1 LLPQRLEE
9 QTMWL
14 EFFRFDL
21 RYQLRQPLLWV
32 AAFLFGMMAFG
43 ASSSDAIQVGGAI
56 GNVHRNAPTVVAQFL
71 GVFTVL
77 GMFIVTIFIA
87 GAVLRDSEFGMSD
100 LIFATPMKKHD
111 YLIGRF
117 VAGLVACLAIF
128 ALVAIGLLIGPHMP
142 WIDSARVGPVSAAP
156 FLFGFGVFVIPNLLF
171 IGALLML
178 LAATTRSMLM
188 VYVGVM
194 AFFVLWTVAGALT
207 RNINNEWLSV
217 LLDPF
222 GIRAFG
228 RMTRYYSVADS
239 NSHLPAISGF
249 LLYNRLLW
257 SGIGLALLGATVVL
271 FKPQRADTGRRLF
284 GKAKA
289 PIATVTTS
297 TTGPMRRVTPRIN
310 ATTAW
315 TQAWTVLRFDA
326 AMVFKSV
333 PFLVMLLFGVM
344 NFITSAWFAGE
355 MYGTKVYPVTRL
367 MLQTISGSFSF
378 MLLIITTFY
387 AGELIFKERQAKIAD
402 VTDAMPVPNWVPLLA
417 KSLAMLGVVAGFMLA
432 GVVSAMLFQLFKGG
446 VALEPWL
453 YAKGALFDALPFAL
467 LGLIAVVLQVL
478 INNKFIGYGVM
489 IVLLVS
495 QVVMGT
501 LHFDHNLYNIG
512 GLPQLQYSDMNGYG
526 HFLTGWAWFAA
537 YWGLFALAGLILAQ
551 AFWVRGVSQ
560 EGRTRFRLARQ
571 RLAGPAGAALAVSV
585 AAFAG
590 TGGWIYYN
598 TNVLNEYLAS
608 DRQMDRQ
615 AEYEK
620 KYRQYKGLPA
630 PRITDVKAHVDIFP
644 AERRVAINGEYILV
658 NKLSQPIDTL
668 RLQVNPD
675 RHVITVL
682 DKLPAHTVTLDDKKH
697 GFRILT
703 LAQPLPPGAAISL
716 GFHIDVRNPGFTNNG
731 APNTVNLN
739 GTFFNNGEFFPT
751 LGYNAG
757 AELQDRNERRKR
769 GLGEPQRTAKLEDVS
784 ARQNTGFGDSA
795 DWITFDTTVSTS
807 SDQIALAPGYL
818 QKEWTENG
826 RHYFHYTMDRPILN
840 FFAYLS
846 ADWQV
851 KKGDWKGVP
860 IEIYYDKKHG
870 YNVDRMIEATQ
881 KSLDY
886 YTANFTP
893 YQHKQVR
900 ILEFPRYA
908 AFAQSFPNTIP
919 FSEDIGF
926 IADLRDKEDVDYVYF
941 VTAHEMAHQW
951 WGHQETAADMQG
963 GTMLIES
970 LAQYS
975 ALMVMEKA
983 YGREHM
989 RKFFKHELDN
999 YLRNRGGELIEE
1011 LPLYKVENQP
1021 YIHYRKGALI
1031 FYRLRDEIGEAA
1043 LNKAL
1048 RNFLAEFAFKG
1059 APYPT
1064 SLDLLK
1070 YIRAEAP
1077 ADKQALITDLFE
1089 KIVFYDNRVTEASA
1103 KQRAD
1108 GQWDVTMK
1116 LHQAKLEMDGQGK
1129 EKPRAYDEPVEIA
1142 IFARSA
1148 DNKESSERVLFHD
1161 KRKLAGADTT
1171 VTVTVKEKPYEV
1183 GIDPYNLMIDR
1194 VSSDNR
1200 KTVTVQ

>member
-1 LLPQRLEE
+1 
-9 QTMWL
+9 MWL

-43 ASSSDAIQVGGAI
+43 ASTSDAIQVGGAI
-56 GNVHRNAPTVVAQFL
+56 GNVHRNAPTVIAQFL

-77 GMFIVTIFIA
+77 GMFVVTIFIA
-87 GAVLRDSEFGMSD
+87 GSVLRDSEFGMSD

-142 WIDSARVGPVSAAP
+142 WVDAARVGPVSMAP
-156 FLFGFGVFVIPNLLF
+156 FLFGFAVFVIPNLLF

-207 RNINNEWLSV
+207 RNVNNEWLSV

-228 RMTRYYSVADS
+228 RMIRYYSVADS
-239 NSHLPAISGF
+239 NNHLPVINSF

-257 SGIGLALLGATVVL
+257 SSIGLGLFGATVLL
-271 FKPQRADTGRRLF
+271 FKPQRAGTGRSLF
-284 GKAKA
+284 GKTKA
-289 PIATVTTS
+289 AVSSAAPCM
-297 TTGPMRRVTPRIN
+297 TGPLRRVVPQIG
-310 ATTAW
+310 AGTAW
-315 TQAWTVLRFDA
+315 AQCWAVLRFDA

-344 NFITSAWFAGE
+344 NYMTSSWFAGE

-367 MLQTISGSFSF
+367 MLQTLSGTFSF
-378 MLLIITTFY
+378 MLVIITTFY
-387 AGELIFKERQAKIAD
+387 AGELVFKERQAKIAD

-417 KSLAMLGVVAGFMLA
+417 KALAMTGVVAGFLLA
-432 GVVSAMLFQLFKGG
+432 GVISAMLFQLFKGG
-446 VALEPWL
+446 VALQPLL
-453 YAKGALFDALPFAL
+453 YLKGALIEALPFVL
-467 LGLIAVVLQVL
+467 LGLIALVLQVL
-478 INNKFIGYGVM
+478 LNNKFIGYGVM
-489 IVLLVS
+489 IVLIVS
-495 QVVMGT
+495 QIVMGT
-501 LHFDHNLYNIG
+501 LHFDHNLYNIAS
-512 GLPQLQYSDMNGYG
+512 LPQLQYSDMNGYG
-526 HFLTGWAWFAA
+526 HFLSGWAWYAL
-537 YWGLFALAGLILAQ
+537 YWSLFAVAGLIIAQ

-560 EGRTRFRLARQ
+560 ERHTRLQLARQ
-571 RLAGPAGAALAVSV
+571 RLAGRSGLALGATL
-585 AAFAG
+585 AAFTG
-590 TGGWIYYN
+590 TGGWIFYN
-598 TNVLNEYLAS
+598 TNVINEYLPGDA
-608 DRQMDRQ
+608 QMDRQ
-615 AEYEK
+615 AAYEK
-620 KYRQYKGLPA
+620 QYRRYKGLPT
-630 PRITDVKAHVDIFP
+630 PRITDVKAKVDIFP
-644 AERRVAINGEYILV
+644 AERRVAIEGEYLLV
-658 NKLSQPIDTL
+658 NKLEQPIDSL
-668 RLQVNPD
+668 RLQLNPD
-675 RHVITVL
+675 RHVKTVL
-682 DKLPAHTVTLDDKKH
+682 GQLPPHTVTLDDPTQ
-697 GFRILT
+697 GFRILK
-703 LAQPLPPGAAISL
+703 LARPLAPGEHLKLA
-716 GFHIDVRNPGFTNNG
+716 FQVDVRNPGFTNKG
-731 APNTVNLN
+731 SPNTVNLN
-739 GTFFNNGEFFPT
+739 GTFFNNGEFFPM
-751 LGYNAG
+751 LGYNAS

-769 GLGEPQRTAKLEDVS
+769 GLGEPQRAAKLEDAS
-784 ARQNTGFGDSA
+784 ARQNSGFGDSA
-795 DWITFDTTVSTS
+795 DWINFDTTVSTS

-826 RHYFHYTMDRPILN
+826 RRYFHYTMDRPILN

-870 YNVDRMIEATQ
+870 YNVDRMITATQ

-886 YTANFTP
+886 FTSNFTP

-926 IADLRDKEDVDYVYF
+926 IADLRNKDDVDYVYF

-951 WGHQETAADMQG
+951 WGHQEAAADMQG
-963 GTMLIES
+963 GTMLVES

-1048 RNFLAEFAFKG
+1048 RNFLGEFAFKS

-1064 SLDLLK
+1064 SLDLLR

-1089 KIVFYDNRVTEASA
+1089 KIVFYDNRVSEASA

-1129 EKPRAYDEPVEIA
+1129 EKARSYDEPVEIA
-1142 IFARSA
+1142 VFARGA
-1148 DNKESSERVLFHD
+1148 DGKESSERLLFHD
-1161 KRKLAGADTT
+1161 KRRLSGGDP
-1171 VTVTVKEKPYEV
+1171 VLTVTVKEKPYEV

-1194 VSSDNR
+1194 VSADNR
-1200 KTVTVQ
+1200 KTISIQ